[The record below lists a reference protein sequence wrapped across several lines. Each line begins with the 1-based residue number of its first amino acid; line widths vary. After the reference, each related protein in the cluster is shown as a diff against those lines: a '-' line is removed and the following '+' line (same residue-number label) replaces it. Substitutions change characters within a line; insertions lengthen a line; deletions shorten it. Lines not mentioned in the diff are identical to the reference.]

1 MLEVPLLFVYG
12 TLCDGGPNH
21 AQMDGARFLRT
32 ARTPPRFELVD
43 LGLYPAL
50 VAGGHEAIDGE
61 VYEVQASHLA
71 RLDNFEEHPE
81 FYVRE
86 TIRLNDGDDVYAY
99 LLPPDRL
106 PSER

>member
-1 MLEVPLLFVYG
+1 MFVYG

-21 AQMDGARFLRT
+21 ARMDGARYLGT
-32 ARTPPRFELVD
+32 ARTPPRFSLVD

-50 VAGGHEAIDGE
+50 VPGGTEAVDGE
-61 VYEVQASHLA
+61 VYEVQPSHLA
-71 RLDNFEEHPE
+71 QLDDFEEHPA

-86 TIRLNDGDDVYAY
+86 TIRLTGGLDVYAY